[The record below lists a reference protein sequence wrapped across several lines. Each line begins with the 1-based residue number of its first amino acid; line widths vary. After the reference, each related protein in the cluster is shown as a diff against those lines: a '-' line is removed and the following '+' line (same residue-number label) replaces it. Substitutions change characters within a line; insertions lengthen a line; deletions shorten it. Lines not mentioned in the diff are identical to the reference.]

1 MESQENRTSLE
12 LHEPGFDGDLV
23 IEVRDGSRRVRLVGT
38 RPQDGTAVEKDL
50 PSDRDPQLDELAD
63 SVVAGDDGAAVR
75 LLAHV
80 GVLDPS

>member
-1 MESQENRTSLE
+1 MDPQQNPARLE

-23 IEVRDGSRRVRLVGT
+23 IEVRDGSRRVRLLGT
-38 RPQDGTAVEKDL
+38 RQDGTAVEKDL

-63 SVVAGDDGAAVR
+63 LVVAGDDEAAVR